1 MLMAVSIS
9 VLSHD
14 TVGLFLLV
22 RGDLTFCDEQ
32 ESSLTELSVLVTIVW
47 LGEDL
52 CCNLN
57 SAKHGA
63 VVVQE
68 SSFSFI
74 FKAFVPRST
83 ISASFDDTCEGE
95 TLGDL
100 RLLKATVVHFLLHP
114 LVVSSS
120 N

>member
-1 MLMAVSIS
+1 MAVSIS

-14 TVGLFLLV
+14 AVGLFLLV
-22 RGDLTFCDEQ
+22 RGDLLTCCDEQ
-32 ESSLTELSVLVTIVW
+32 ESLTELSVLLVTIW
-47 LGEDL
+47 LGDL
-52 CCNLN
+52 CCDRN

-63 VVVQE
+63 VAVQE
-68 SSFSFI
+68 SSFSFV

-83 ISASFDDTCEGE
+83 VAASFDDTCEGE

-100 RLLKATVVHFLLHP
+100 RLLKAIVIRFLLPP
-114 LVVSSS
+114 LVISSF